1 MTDQTKATRATIQL
15 GNLTIDGFM
24 LPNGSY
30 QMSLTQAAETVDL
43 GVQNA
48 SDFLRSKAL
57 KSLAGEG
64 YTPQTFEIETD
75 DQTRGQGR
83 FRGLPLEIVRKY
95 WLYQASRGNKK
106 AIALCDALMAET
118 LERRF
123 DRAFGVTRP
132 EEEWDRRLSDAI
144 VAQLETTLSTAFEA
158 ADMATNRERLLEQQ
172 LRELGVE
179 PWALP
184 GDEDN
189 EADRP

>member
-1 MTDQTKATRATIQL
+1 MSETKATRATVQL
-15 GNLTIDGFM
+15 GSIVIDGFM
-24 LPNGSY
+24 LPNGEY
-30 QMSLTQAAETVDL
+30 RMSLTQTAETVDL

-57 KSLAGEG
+57 KSLAGAS
-64 YTPQTFEIETD
+64 YTPQTFEIEAD
-75 DQTRGQGR
+75 DQIRGQSR

-123 DRAFGVTRP
+123 DRAFNVTRS
-132 EEEWDRRLSDAI
+132 EDEWDSRLSDAI
-144 VAQLETTLSTAFEA
+144 INQLENELSSAFEEVDTA
-158 ADMATNRERLLEQQ
+158 LSREKLLEQQ

-184 GDEDN
+184 DQDQT
-189 EADRP
+189 

>member
-1 MTDQTKATRATIQL
+1 MTDSVKATRATVTL
-15 GNLTIDGFM
+15 GSIVIDGFM
-24 LPNGSY
+24 LPDGAY
-30 QMSLTQAAETVDL
+30 RMSLTQAAETVDL

-64 YTPQTFEIETD
+64 YTPQTFEIETE
-75 DQTRGQGR
+75 DQVRGQGR

-106 AIALCDALMAET
+106 AIALCDVLMAET
-118 LERRF
+118 LDRRF
-123 DRAFGVTRP
+123 DRAFGIARS
-132 EEEWDRRLSDAI
+132 EDEWDQRLSEGIIAI
-144 VAQLETTLSTAFEA
+144 AKLENDLSNAFEE
-158 ADMATNRERLLEQQ
+158 ADTASSREKLLEQQ

-184 GDEDN
+184 E
-189 EADRP
+189 